1 MMNDANIIIAIVSV
15 GVACASAIIG
25 GCALWVSMRA
35 DKRNEKQA
43 RLSVLPRLDQ
53 SVIMDMLD
61 GSGYYEFKIINK
73 GLGPAIIKEWVLSF
87 EGKEVS
93 RGDSLAYNKFWFDK
107 MGKFR
112 NAKVDFISPNSA
124 MEKGED
130 RLMWS
135 FNFDHKNDDIR
146 FIHKIDLWIKYESIY
161 GGKNFFYDSKDS
173 HKFIGK

>member
-1 MMNDANIIIAIVSV
+1 MNYLFEIAKENAAIIIA
-15 GVACASAIIG
+15 GL
-25 GCALWVSMRA
+25 ALILTILQGWQNHRHN
-35 DKRNEKQA
+35 K
-43 RLSVLPRLDQ
+43 LSVLPRLDQ
-53 SVIMDMLD
+53 SIIMDMLD

-73 GLGPAIIKEWVLSF
+73 GFGPAIIKEWVLSF

-135 FNFDHKNDDIR
+135 FNFDHENDDIR